1 MFIPEKATGKHMI
14 YFCGG
19 VFETTLT
26 VFYKRIKFH
35 SSYIC
40 FYYFY

>member
-1 MFIPEKATGKHMI
+1 MFIPEKATGKHII

-26 VFYKRIKFH
+26 VFFIRE
-35 SSYIC
+35 
-40 FYYFY
+40 